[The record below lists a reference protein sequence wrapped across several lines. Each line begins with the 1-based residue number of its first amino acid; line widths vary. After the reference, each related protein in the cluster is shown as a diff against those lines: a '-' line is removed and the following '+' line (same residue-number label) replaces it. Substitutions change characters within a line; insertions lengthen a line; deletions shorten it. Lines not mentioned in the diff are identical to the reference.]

1 MTKKLILVLLFVSLT
16 QHFKTQNLN
25 ILNAKFSPRSNL
37 IALTVGD
44 NKNSDLR
51 LYFSEKDELS
61 QNIISDSLKKTT
73 VREFEFSPEGDKIAL
88 LLTTNMI
95 TDLFLYN
102 IEDSKLTR
110 CTNSID
116 LKNYNTD
123 FAYKNSLNWCDNES
137 VIFLSKHSGLA
148 QQYIFNFSNKTFE
161 ANGNSKGNEYFLTY
175 SRKNQESY
183 FIVGINDREPS
194 VYRRKRGSSI
204 NSEISKDRNNH
215 MKTILSDNNNYLFY
229 SVMPEI
235 SPYIYDLNSSKL
247 LKTKLP
253 KLNVHVIGWVEKDTN
268 IIYTFS
274 HYETDENFPQNDL
287 FSYNYL
293 TQKKRLISNEI
304 EPTLG
309 VLCSPDGSRII
320 YSKTSNPKSVS
331 QNQKKYKL
339 EDIQTFVSDNKGI
352 NKNYPYYGFPKDW
365 SNDNKIVVFVNE
377 NKLLLLNIETGK
389 EKSILIE

>member
-1 MTKKLILVLLFVSLT
+1 
-16 QHFKTQNLN
+16 
-25 ILNAKFSPRSNL
+25 
-37 IALTVGD
+37 LTVGD